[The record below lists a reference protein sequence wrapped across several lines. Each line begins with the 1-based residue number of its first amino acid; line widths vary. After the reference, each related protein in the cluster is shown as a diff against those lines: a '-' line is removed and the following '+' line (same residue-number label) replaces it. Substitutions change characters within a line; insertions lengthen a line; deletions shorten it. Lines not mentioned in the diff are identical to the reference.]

1 MGGRNGRRGDEPLA
15 VVAVA
20 GAAVVRG
27 LVRPTPVE
35 AEDWCPDL
43 VLARLGQRRAAEGPA
58 GSVRLRRLVLGSS

>member
-1 MGGRNGRRGDEPLA
+1 MGGQDERWGPRALALA

-20 GAAVVRG
+20 GAVVVRR
-27 LVRPTPVE
+27 LVQPKPVK

-58 GSVRLRRLVLGSS
+58 G